1 MRVGCSARGLMVI
14 AGLLLAACGRDNA
27 PPGMPAPATTSPT
40 AAPATTGSPMITSAD
55 AMRAWLARALTCG
68 DRDFLRADTATQ
80 HARLSH
86 MQGVVCEPTAPGAP
100 LRCAIAPA
108 LRIGQADVGWFVI
121 GAPQFDLAPVVLP
134 APQDML
140 RNAMSAGTGAL
151 SPGNDLGDT
160 TVQCALTDEAL
171 APGAIAGTVLR
182 DGDRDSTMRVCA
194 FELSEGVPTCTQ
206 TTPGGHTY
214 RLDGLVRG
222 DYLLYALPRDAPDA
236 RIGYTDCDPGE
247 AEVPCTHELKVV
259 SVEAGRATEGIDPAD
274 LRSLEE
280 AADWPAPPPQ
290 Q

>member
-1 MRVGCSARGLMVI
+1 MRGRCAAIGSIVV
-14 AGLLLAACGRDNA
+14 AGLALAACGRDAA
-27 PPGMPAPATTSPT
+27 PPTGAPAGTATT
-40 AAPATTGSPMITSAD
+40 APAAGAPMITSSD

-68 DRDFLRADTATQ
+68 DREFLRADTATQ

-108 LRIGQADVGWFVI
+108 LRIGQADIGWFVI

-160 TVQCALTDEAL
+160 TVQCALSDDAL
-171 APGAIAGTVLR
+171 APGTIAGTVQH
-182 DGDRDSTMRVCA
+182 DGDPAATLRVCA

-206 TTPGGHTY
+206 TTSGQRTY

-222 DYLLYALPRDAPDA
+222 DYLLYALPSDAPDA

-247 AEVPCTHELKVV
+247 QEAPCTHELKVV
-259 SVEAGRATEGIDPAD
+259 SVEAGRVTEGIDPSD

-280 AADWPAPPPQ
+280 ASDWPAPPPKQ
-290 Q
+290 